1 MRKKWH
7 ISKLEGFISD
17 FLSIHY
23 APGIVL
29 STGNIPATKKK
40 LCTLRVTSSWG
51 S

>member
-1 MRKKWH
+1 MRKKKY

-23 APGIVL
+23 VPGIVL
-29 STGNIPATKKK
+29 STGNIPGTKEKSCTVRAT
-40 LCTLRVTSSWG
+40 CSWG